1 MALTT
6 DFNVDPYYDDFDQ
19 AKNFYKV
26 LFRPGYAVQA
36 REVSQLQT
44 ILQKQIERHGQHMF
58 QEGSVVLGCEVNY
71 DNEIRS
77 LKLETQFGG
86 SDITIT
92 DYANVVVTGATSNA
106 RARVVATVAS
116 TTTDQPTLMFHYM
129 NNNTFNN
136 GETITVVGT
145 ATQANTVSSSG
156 ASGIETAEANGSVVS
171 INSGVFYVGGYFIF
185 KDSESLVLEKY
196 SSTPSYR
203 VGIQVTETIV
213 DSDADSSLLDPAQ
226 GAYNYAAQGANR
238 YKIALD
244 LSAKT
249 YTATDPIEAAAD
261 QNFYQL
267 LKVRSGIKEEE
278 TKYPVY
284 SEIEKTLARR
294 TYDESGD
301 YTVRPFNLQIA
312 DHQGIAGE
320 TGNSGS
326 GETSTLT
333 GVGTDFVTDFTSG
346 DVIYLSGNT
355 ANTATIDT
363 ISNTTVA
370 ELTGAANTF
379 TSGQTIH
386 FESKFSAGL
395 EPGKAYVKGYEYESI
410 DTKYVNVEKGR
421 DTSNVTN
428 HGLRTAFGNKLHV
441 KNANG
446 FFDISRHHLVDLHC
460 SNVASQN
467 TSGSTS
473 TSDGTDSLSSTYGTQ
488 FTKYNSQTKVGTA
501 RIRDMDWYAASGNT
515 SNVSHSHSDHVVY
528 LYDIRTSNSVSG
540 NVADANLSSTIVHI
554 GNTTTN
560 TVSNTADVYML
571 LRQI

>member
-6 DFNVDPYYDDFDQ
+6 DFNIDPYYDDFDQ
-19 AKNFYKV
+19 TKNFHKV

-77 LKLETQFGG
+77 LKLETQFSGE
-86 SDITIT
+86 DITIT

-129 NNNTFNN
+129 NNNAFNN

-156 ASGIETAEANGSVVS
+156 ASGIEIAEANGAVVS
-171 INSGVFYVGGYFIF
+171 INSGVFYVGGYFTF

-203 VGIQVTETIV
+203 VGIQITETIV

-226 GAYNYAAQGANR
+226 GAYNYAAQGATR
-238 YKIALD
+238 YKIAAA

-249 YTATDPIEAAAD
+249 YTATDPVEAAAD

-267 LKVRSGIKEEE
+267 LKIKSGIKEEE

-312 DHQGIAGE
+312 DHQGLAGE

-346 DVIYLSGNT
+346 DVIYLSG
-355 ANTATIDT
+355 
-363 ISNTTVA
+363 
-370 ELTGAANTF
+370 
-379 TSGQTIH
+379 
-386 FESKFSAGL
+386 
-395 EPGKAYVKGYEYESI
+395 
-410 DTKYVNVEKGR
+410 
-421 DTSNVTN
+421 
-428 HGLRTAFGNKLHV
+428 
-441 KNANG
+441 
-446 FFDISRHHLVDLHC
+446 
-460 SNVASQN
+460 
-467 TSGSTS
+467 
-473 TSDGTDSLSSTYGTQ
+473 
-488 FTKYNSQTKVGTA
+488 YNF
-501 RIRDMDWYAASGNT
+501 
-515 SNVSHSHSDHVVY
+515 
-528 LYDIRTSNSVSG
+528 
-540 NVADANLSSTIVHI
+540 
-554 GNTTTN
+554 
-560 TVSNTADVYML
+560 
-571 LRQI
+571 